1 MAVRT
6 IGAYRMC
13 IPMDDTAMI
22 CWLKTQVRVIE
33 AWREELASRPELDIQ
48 AAMRLETHYAWL
60 TAEVSRL
67 ETPSSRQAA

>member
-1 MAVRT
+1 
-6 IGAYRMC
+6 MC

-33 AWREELASRPELDIQ
+33 AWREELATRPELDIK